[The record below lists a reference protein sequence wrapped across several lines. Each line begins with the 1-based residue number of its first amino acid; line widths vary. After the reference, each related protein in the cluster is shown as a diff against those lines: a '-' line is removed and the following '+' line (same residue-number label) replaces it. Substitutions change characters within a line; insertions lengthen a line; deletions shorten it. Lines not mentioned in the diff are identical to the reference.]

1 MQKMS
6 SESLITKNELDLS
19 IIHNEGYKDGYRDAM
34 KDIKGEIE
42 KLLKKLEE
50 G

>member
-1 MQKMS
+1 MS
-6 SESLITKNELDLS
+6 SENLVTESEFDLS
-19 IIHNEGYKDGYRDAM
+19 IIHNEGYKEGYQDAM